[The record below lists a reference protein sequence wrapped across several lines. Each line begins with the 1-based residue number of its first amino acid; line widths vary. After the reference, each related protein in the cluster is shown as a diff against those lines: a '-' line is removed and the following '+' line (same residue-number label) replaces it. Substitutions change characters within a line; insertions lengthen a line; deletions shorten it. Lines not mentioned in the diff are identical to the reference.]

1 MTSMRAS
8 EHFGAAMNRRI
19 NRRRTLTM
27 ISRRGFVGAMVAIG
41 TLSFVDRLALA
52 NPLGLP
58 LGLQLY
64 SVRQQMAQDLEGT
77 LAAVSKAGYTE
88 VEAAALPRLSA
99 REMRAALDR
108 AGLRC
113 VSAHHPFADLQARF
127 DEILAYDKQLGV
139 RFIICASPGRRSP
152 LPAGRGGHMPLTID
166 DWHFNADQFNA
177 MGERTAAQGIRFGYH
192 NHVPEFAE
200 TDGKVPYTELM
211 RLTDPKKV
219 TFELDCGWATVAG
232 MNPVDLMRNH
242 PHRISMLHVKDF
254 HLPNTPAPDPH
265 AAKVT
270 ELGLGGIDYH
280 PIFAE
285 AARSQHIKHAFVE
298 QETFDM
304 TWQQALRLDANYLRK
319 FQS

>member
-1 MTSMRAS
+1 
-8 EHFGAAMNRRI
+8 
-19 NRRRTLTM
+19 M
-27 ISRRGFVGAMVAIG
+27 ISRRSFLGGMVAIG
-41 TLSFVDRLALA
+41 TLSFADRLALA

-64 SVRQQMAQDLEGT
+64 SVRQQMPEDLEGT
-77 LAAVSKAGYTE
+77 LAAISKAGYTE
-88 VEAAALPRLSA
+88 VEAAALPKLSA
-99 REMRAALDR
+99 PEMRAALDR

-139 RFIICASPGRRSP
+139 RFIICASPGHRNP
-152 LPAGRGGHMPLTID
+152 APAGSGGHVPFTLE
-166 DWHFNADQFNA
+166 DWHYNAEQFNA

-200 TDGKVPYTELM
+200 TDGKVPYAELL

-232 MNPVDLMRNH
+232 MNPVELMKNH

-254 HLPNTPAPDPH
+254 HLPNGAPLPDPH

-270 ELGLGGIDYH
+270 ELGLGNIDYH

-285 AARSQHIKHAFVE
+285 AARSQHIEHAFVE
-298 QETFDM
+298 QEQFDVPPM
-304 TWQQALRLDANYLRK
+304 EALKIDADYMHALK
-319 FQS
+319 V

>member
-1 MTSMRAS
+1 M
-8 EHFGAAMNRRI
+8 
-19 NRRRTLTM
+19 M
-27 ISRRGFVGAMVAIG
+27 ISRRHFVGAMVAIG
-41 TLSFVDRLALA
+41 TLSFADRLALA

-64 SVRQQMAQDLEGT
+64 SVRDQMAKDLEGT

-88 VEAAALPRLSA
+88 VEAAALPKLSA
-99 REMRAALDR
+99 AEIRAALDR

-113 VSAHHPFADLQARF
+113 VSAHHPFLDLQARF

-139 RFIICASPGRRSP
+139 RFIICSSPGHRNP
-152 LPAGRGGHMPLTID
+152 VAPGTGGHVPFTID

-200 TDGKVPYTELM
+200 TEGKMPYMELL

-219 TFELDCGWATVAG
+219 TFELDCGWAVVAG
-232 MNPVDLMRNH
+232 MNPVDLMKNH

-254 HLPNTPAPDPH
+254 RLPGTPLTDPH
-265 AAKVT
+265 DAKVT
-270 ELGLGGIDYH
+270 ELGLGSIDYH

-285 AARSQHIKHAFVE
+285 AARSQHIEHAFVE
-298 QETFDM
+298 QEAFDM
-304 TWQQALRLDANYLRK
+304 AWQQALQLDADYLRK
-319 FQS
+319 FHS